1 MASSYQEVKVTS
13 FVPTLTL
20 AAEDRLE
27 QCRETYEE
35 HRHRIYTL
43 AFWITGNELA
53 AEELS
58 VTTFREALAR
68 HPRAS
73 AEALDR
79 VLIREAAALLPIGE
93 LTLHCGIATEVKTV
107 RRNIKRV
114 HLEDALLRL
123 PVTERIIFFLSDVER
138 YDHARIG
145 RVLNI
150 GQEASRQGAHQ
161 ARLRMREILA
171 TLNR

>member
-13 FVPTLTL
+13 FVRTL
-20 AAEDRLE
+20 AAADRLE
-27 QCRETYEE
+27 QCRETYDE

-43 AFWITGNELA
+43 AFWITGNELS

-58 VTTFREALAR
+58 AATFRQALAL
-68 HPRAS
+68 HPRPS

-79 VLIREAAALLPIGE
+79 TLIREAGEYLPIGE
-93 LTLHCGIATEVKTV
+93 LTIACATTTEVKTV

-114 HLEDALLRL
+114 HLEEALLAL
-123 PVTERIIFFLSDVER
+123 PVTERIIFLLCDVER

-145 RVLNI
+145 RIMSI
-150 GQEASRQGAHQ
+150 GEEASRQGAHQ

-171 TLNR
+171 TLPR

>member
-1 MASSYQEVKVTS
+1 MASYQDVKVTS
-13 FVPTLTL
+13 FVSALPL
-20 AAEDRLE
+20 AAEGHLAE
-27 QCRETYEE
+27 CREIYEE

-58 VTTFREALAR
+58 VATFREALAQ

-79 VLIREAAALLPIGE
+79 ALIREASQHLPIGE
-93 LTLHCGIATEVKTV
+93 LTLRCGPATEVKNV

-114 HLEDALLRL
+114 HLEEALLAL
-123 PVTERIIFFLSDVER
+123 PITERIIFFLRDVER
-138 YDHARIG
+138 YHHARIG
-145 RVLNI
+145 RILSI
-150 GQEASRQGAHQ
+150 GEGASRQGAHQ